1 MNKEAAKIFSRIIM
15 ADKPV
20 RIKLLGD
27 SITHGHSGTGF
38 RTDGEQIIPGVNRN
52 PNGYCWANLLR
63 DYLQSRY
70 NCQVVNNGICGVYT
84 QFLIDHFDE
93 LVDDEDDIVLCMI
106 GTNDRH
112 QWAAA
117 GPKKTK
123 QQRMQEVY
131 TDILNL
137 EEKLRKAGKP
147 TVFMVSVPAE
157 GVYEA
162 EESATAD
169 AGQYWRQLHMDD
181 IHDLYVKASIER
193 DFPLIDHYTYF
204 REYCRDNGV
213 ALSELLKDG
222 CHPNDRGYELMFR
235 LILDEL
241 GFALPTK

>member
-1 MNKEAAKIFSRIIM
+1 MNKEAAKIFSRIIL

-38 RTDGEQIIPGVNRN
+38 CTDGDAIIPGSFRN

-70 NCQVVNNGICGVYT
+70 NCRVVNNGICGINT
-84 QFLIDHFDE
+84 RFIIDHFDE
-93 LVDDEDDIVLCMI
+93 LVDPEDDIVLCLI
-106 GTNDRH
+106 GTNDR
-112 QWAAA
+112 QQYASG
-117 GPKKTK
+117 GPKRDKPV
-123 QQRMQEVY
+123 RMQEIY
-131 TDILNL
+131 ANTLAL

-157 GVYEA
+157 GIYEA
-162 EESATAD
+162 EESATAES
-169 AGQYWRQLHMDD
+169 GHYWRQLHMED
-181 IHDLYVKASIER
+181 IRDLYVKASAER
-193 DFPLIDHYTYF
+193 NFPLIDHYTFF
-204 REYCRDNGV
+204 REYCRDHDV

-235 LILDEL
+235 FILKEL
-241 GFALPTK
+241 GFALPV

>member
-1 MNKEAAKIFSRIIM
+1 MYNPSNLFKKILTS
-15 ADKPV
+15 KPGV

-27 SITHGHSGTGF
+27 SVTHGLGGVGF
-38 RTDGEQIIPGVNRN
+38 EQDGEPIIDGHARN

-70 NCQVVNNGICGVYT
+70 NCRVVNNGICGINT
-84 QFLIDHFDE
+84 RFIIDHFNE
-93 LVDDEDDIVLCMI
+93 LVDPEDDIVLCMI

-112 QWAAA
+112 QYANY
-117 GPKKTK
+117 GPKKSK

-157 GVYEA
+157 GIYEA
-162 EESATAD
+162 EESATAEY
-169 AGQYWRQLHMDD
+169 GLYWRQLHMDD
-181 IHDLYVKASIER
+181 IRDLYVKASSER
-193 DFPLIDHYTYF
+193 NFPLIDHYTF
-204 REYCRDNGV
+204 FLEYCRDNGV

-235 LILDEL
+235 FILKEL
-241 GFALPTK
+241 GLALPV